1 MRRAAMLLLVALLVG
16 ALPAVA
22 QPQPISMFPAPFVH
36 GGTIYTNDGK
46 ATMAIIIGDKA
57 ATFDMIGAAM
67 LAMKIG
73 SHLYYTNAP
82 YVNVDDAAKNY
93 GIILYYGGF
102 DANVYNES
110 ITNLT
115 MVDGK
120 VFNTSN
126 YKGPS
131 YYLYYCYKDSK
142 LYHNIS
148 GYIFNMGGKE
158 CDQKYNYVLM
168 PLDQRLNPARFHYIL
183 GEYVDDI
190 NTGNYP
196 YIINTSRGFH
206 LQTRLIEFSNVTGD
220 VNIPWLGFKL
230 HVDNINV
237 KTGYIRM
244 RMIDPVTGTNV
255 AFLNV
260 TNGDEFPV
268 AGPSKI
274 IIPNIDLVNIKVGGH
289 KGVPYFKIGGAGGW
303 FVLPDFG
310 VILANLT
317 TATFNVS
324 AVTDEIATHYGAFGA
339 EARLNKTTYPVR
351 AWGVWNVTGS
361 KGKNW
366 TYIWSKDVF
375 PWFGGAVNAYF
386 VNESAISGGAYKG
399 DLYVFDNKT
408 GIGTWNFN
416 ETKKIGCD
424 NFRFS
429 SIGNRTVTGAVVCP
443 LTEKVV
449 SEEYYCTYVCGGCV
463 GIPPERCGC
472 AGVYK
477 IVTKRYKVNKIN
489 CGNYITFDT
498 TQSLVTTSQ
507 EKATVYPRGAT
518 GVFAGIFD
526 RFENVT
532 GFKGTTQLKIETV
545 GNVTYAKDITQPAD
559 VDQIFEREAVF
570 SFVKMPIIYLDSWVF
585 VNNTLSDAVKNKDL
599 ILIGGPAVNTIVK
612 YLNDAKLLDVTF
624 KQVNG
629 VWALEYAGK
638 TYNLDYVLKLLYDQ
652 GYIPTP
658 TVSSL
663 VYRVEGGNGLG
674 VVEYA
679 KKNPFGSGNI
689 LVVAGTDRYGTLAAS
704 VALADPTKLYS
715 ETAPFF
721 YAAGRGN
728 VPNAVILVGIKPTPP
743 PAVVYPPTITPV
755 VVAIPPGAAG

>member
-36 GGTIYTNDGK
+36 GGTIYTDDGK

-82 YVNVDDAAKNY
+82 YVNVDDAAKH
-93 GIILYYGGF
+93 GITLYYGGF
-102 DANVYNES
+102 DANVYNTS

-115 MVDGK
+115 VVD
-120 VFNTSN
+120 N
-126 YKGPS
+126 
-131 YYLYYCYKDSK
+131 LYYCYSDSTIK
-142 LYHNIS
+142 HNINGTIYS
-148 GYIFNMGGKE
+148 MGGADCNPE
-158 CDQKYNYVLM
+158 GYDYVLM
-168 PLDQRLNPARFHYIL
+168 PLDEQLNPAKFHYIL
-183 GEYVDDI
+183 GEYVTKI
-190 NTGNYP
+190 KSSSIVPVNV
-196 YIINTSRGFH
+196 TSTQPGFY
-206 LQTRLIEFSNVTGD
+206 LQTGLIEFSNTTGD

-230 HVDNINV
+230 HVDNININKGV
-237 KTGYIRM
+237 IRM
-244 RMIDPVTGTNV
+244 RVIAPTTGATV

-260 TNGDEFPV
+260 TNGDVFPEK
-268 AGPSKI
+268 G
-274 IIPNIDLVNIKVGGH
+274 NITVVGDIYIKVGGH
-289 KGVPYFKIGGAGGW
+289 KGIPAFNIGGSKSW
-303 FVLPDFG
+303 YVLPAFG

-317 TATFNVS
+317 TKTFTVNAT
-324 AVTDEIATHYGAFGA
+324 TDEIATKYPKPVVKAKVA
-339 EARLNKTTYPVR
+339 ARFNTTSYPVKG
-351 AWGVWNVTGS
+351 AWAVWNVTGEP
-361 KGKNW
+361 KKNY

-386 VNESAISGGAYKG
+386 IPAYNK
-399 DLYVFDNKT
+399 LYVFNKT
-408 GIGTWNFN
+408 YGIGTWNFN

-424 NFRFS
+424 NFLFT
-429 SIGNRTVTGAVVCP
+429 SIGNRTVTGAVTCP
-443 LTEKVV
+443 LTETIV
-449 SEEYYCTYVCGGCV
+449 SKEYYCTFICG
-463 GIPPERCGC
+463 EC

-477 IVTKRYKVNKIN
+477 ISSWEKEISKLKCSGQLTY
-489 CGNYITFDT
+489 DT
-498 TQSLVTTSQ
+498 TTTSHVAKSQ

-532 GFKGTTQLKIETV
+532 GFKGTTQLKIETA
-545 GNVTYAKDITQPAD
+545 GNITYAKDVTQPAD
-559 VDQIFEREAVF
+559 VDQVFSGEAVF

-624 KQVNG
+624 TQVKG
-629 VWALEYAGK
+629 VWALEYAKK
-638 TYNLDYVLKLLYDQ
+638 TYDLDTVLKILVDQ
-652 GYIPTP
+652 GYLPAPI
-658 TVSSL
+658 SKDY

-674 VVEYA
+674 VIEYA

-704 VALADPTKLYS
+704 VALADPTKLAS
-715 ETAPFF
+715 STAPVF
-721 YAAGRGN
+721 YAAGRTA
-728 VPNAVILVGIKPTPP
+728 PNAVILLGIKPTAVP
-743 PAVVYPPTITPV
+743 PAVAVPALTPV
-755 VVAIPPGAAG
+755 IVAIPAGAAG